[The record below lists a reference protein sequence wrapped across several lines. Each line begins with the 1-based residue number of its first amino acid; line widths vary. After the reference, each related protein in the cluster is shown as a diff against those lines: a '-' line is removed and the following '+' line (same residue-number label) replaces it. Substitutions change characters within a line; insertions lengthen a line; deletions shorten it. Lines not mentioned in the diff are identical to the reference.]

1 MGYKEDLASAVKRQN
16 DLIVQQVLLQVI
28 SVVAESET
36 YDEFR
41 KKMYGIAL
49 GYLKDMEQMG
59 VSPDNI
65 NQMSDAIDQ
74 QFNSTKIKEPEMT
87 DDMFLI

>member
-1 MGYKEDLASAVKRQN
+1 MGYKEDLASAMKRQN

-28 SVVAESET
+28 SIVAESET

-49 GYLKDMEQMG
+49 GYLKDMEDMG
-59 VSPDNI
+59 VSKEKVGV
-65 NQMSDAIDQ
+65 MKTAIDE
-74 QFNSTKIKEPEMT
+74 QFNESESDNDI
-87 DDMFLI
+87 LL

>member
-1 MGYKEDLASAVKRQN
+1 MGYKEDLASAMKRQN

-28 SVVAESET
+28 SIVAESET

-49 GYLKDMEQMG
+49 GYLKDMEDMG
-59 VSPDNI
+59 VSKEKVSV
-65 NQMSDAIDQ
+65 MKTAIDD
-74 QFNSTKIKEPEMT
+74 QFGESKESEMT

>member
-1 MGYKEDLASAVKRQN
+1 MGYREDLASAMKRQN

-41 KKMYGIAL
+41 KKMYSIAL
-49 GYLKDMEQMG
+49 GYLKDMEDMG
-59 VSPDNI
+59 VSKDKI

-74 QFNSTKIKEPEMT
+74 QFNVTKTEEPEMT

>member
-1 MGYKEDLASAVKRQN
+1 MGYNEDLASAMKRQN

-59 VSPDNI
+59 VSKDNLD
-65 NQMSDAIDQ
+65 QMSDAIDQ

>member
-1 MGYKEDLASAVKRQN
+1 MGYKEDLASALKRQN

-41 KKMYGIAL
+41 KKMYSIAL
-49 GYLKDMEQMG
+49 GYLKDMEDMG
-59 VSPDNI
+59 VSKENI
-65 NQMSDAIDQ
+65 SVMKTAIDN
-74 QFNSTKIKEPEMT
+74 QFGESDSDNNIL
-87 DDMFLI
+87 F

>member
-1 MGYKEDLASAVKRQN
+1 MGYKEDLASAMKRQN

-28 SVVAESET
+28 SIVAESET

-49 GYLKDMEQMG
+49 GYLKDMEDMG
-59 VSPDNI
+59 VSKEKVGV
-65 NQMSDAIDQ
+65 MKTAIDE
-74 QFNSTKIKEPEMT
+74 QFGESESDNDILS
-87 DDMFLI
+87 

>member
-1 MGYKEDLASAVKRQN
+1 MGYKEDLASAMKRQN

-28 SVVAESET
+28 SIVAESET

-49 GYLKDMEQMG
+49 GYLKDMEDMG
-59 VSPDNI
+59 VSKEKVGV
-65 NQMSDAIDQ
+65 MKTAIDE
-74 QFNSTKIKEPEMT
+74 QFGESDNDILS
-87 DDMFLI
+87 

>member
-1 MGYKEDLASAVKRQN
+1 MGYKEDLASAMKRQN

-28 SVVAESET
+28 SIVAESET

>member
-1 MGYKEDLASAVKRQN
+1 MGYREDLASAMKRQN

-41 KKMYGIAL
+41 KKMYSIAL
-49 GYLKDMEQMG
+49 GYLKDMEDMG
-59 VSPDNI
+59 VSKEKVSV
-65 NQMSDAIDQ
+65 MKTAIDD
-74 QFNSTKIKEPEMT
+74 QFGESDNNIL
-87 DDMFLI
+87 F